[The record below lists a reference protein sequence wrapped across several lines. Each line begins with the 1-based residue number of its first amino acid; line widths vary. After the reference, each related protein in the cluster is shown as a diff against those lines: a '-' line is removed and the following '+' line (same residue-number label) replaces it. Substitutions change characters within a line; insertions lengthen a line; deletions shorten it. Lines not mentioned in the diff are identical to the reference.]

1 MAALARGASST
12 PVTPERIETA
22 VKPCD
27 KLMADYLVAEV
38 IQPMTAVEKQVLVST
53 CVYPEI
59 DAALVEAATER
70 SDSAY
75 VLQELSRR
83 HAFVQPTGS
92 SPTSFRVHTLLR
104 QALYA
109 EACHQDPESMTQ
121 AHRRAG
127 RWYAEGGRP
136 AKAVE
141 HLLLAGASAEA
152 DEFVIEQ
159 ALAPLLTEPEGDD
172 LARRIIR
179 MPAGVEDPAR
189 SALHALVRA
198 AAKVRL
204 GDAVGARD
212 ELAEARALPS
222 SQPPLVCARAV
233 VAMSIQHALG
243 DPGGTIAAAQEAE
256 RAWSRTAESAESAH
270 VVEASTAIRAL
281 VLRTRGE
288 AETRDGRLDA
298 AVSSLTAALRTG
310 GDTISLRERT
320 RCLSLR
326 AFVQATAGHFSAAA
340 ADVRRVDKLYE
351 DGKLPDQD
359 RPIAHDLAR
368 AWLAVEGL
376 DPVGAERVLEDV
388 QRRGESSADPVLSG
402 GLALLRARL
411 APPSYGVPLGA
422 GSRSPRRALSYT
434 GQEGPADAS
443 RVGEQTLSAKELEVL
458 NHLAELLTTEE
469 IAAAMYISVNTV
481 KTHIRSILRKLA
493 VSRRNLAVRRA
504 QQLGIV

>member
-1 MAALARGASST
+1 
-12 PVTPERIETA
+12 
-22 VKPCD
+22 
-27 KLMADYLVAEV
+27 
-38 IQPMTAVEKQVLVST
+38 
-53 CVYPEI
+53 
-59 DAALVEAATER
+59 
-70 SDSAY
+70 
-75 VLQELSRR
+75 
-83 HAFVQPTGS
+83 
-92 SPTSFRVHTLLR
+92 
-104 QALYA
+104 
-109 EACHQDPESMTQ
+109 MTQ

-136 AKAVE
+136 AKAME

-204 GDAVGARD
+204 GDAAGARD

-256 RAWSRTAESAESAH
+256 RAWSRSAESAH
-270 VVEASTAIRAL
+270 VVVASTAVRAL

-411 APPSYGVPLGA
+411 APPSDGVPLGA

-493 VSRRNLAVRRA
+493 VSRRNHAVRRA